1 MEARGDLQPPHIARE
16 RKLLQVRVIHLCAR
30 FGISQD
36 RMWNPDERTQIV
48 YEKKTDRVRPHGP
61 IFPRQLVSH
70 TPTHWITRDA
80 LLDMIDAIDADMNAR
95 PGDAEQRNCTAYTQ
109 PLDRA
114 YMRAFKNSIRSEVA
128 KHFAEFF
135 LEAECQSGLHQFV
148 APRMQTAR
156 NIEPLAGASSIGR
169 RWSSVS
175 FSQKQNA
182 FWRRDSRGASRARCR
197 RRSQRQRARGARDG
211 ATGRRSQQRQ

>member
-1 MEARGDLQPPHIARE
+1 
-16 RKLLQVRVIHLCAR
+16 
-30 FGISQD
+30 
-36 RMWNPDERTQIV
+36 MWNPDERTQIV

-70 TPTHWITRDA
+70 TPTHWITQEA

-95 PGDAEQRNCTAYTQ
+95 PGDAELILWIVHQSTLRTNFAASCATTAAGPNVHARFQELDPQRGGETLRRVLLGSRVQLRT
-109 PLDRA
+109 
-114 YMRAFKNSIRSEVA
+114 
-128 KHFAEFF
+128 
-135 LEAECQSGLHQFV
+135 CQSGLHQFV

-197 RRSQRQRARGARDG
+197 RQSQRQRARGARDG